1 MQTQR
6 EMRAVKI
13 AEQIRKECKLKP
25 EIGIILGSGWGDV
38 CDNME
43 DRCSVPYAELDGMPA
58 CGVKGHAGNFLLGR
72 IGGKNVL
79 AVQGRFHLYEG
90 KPMEDVVLPVQ
101 IAHALGVQTL
111 ILTNS
116 AGALNPDYNVGDLM
130 IFHDHINL
138 TGRNPLAGL
147 KPTEANPVFV
157 DMTHVYD
164 KSISDLLKGVCLQ
177 TEISFHEGIYLQV
190 LGPSYETP
198 AEVRA
203 FYRLGA
209 DAVGMS
215 TVVEAIFARY
225 LKMRVAAI
233 SCITNKGA
241 GLSENELN
249 HAEVLAAL
257 EKNRSQLS
265 DVLFRFIEKI

>member
-1 MQTQR
+1 MD
-6 EMRAVKI
+6 
-13 AEQIRKECKLKP
+13 RKERAAFIAAQIKERISVLPKV
-25 EIGIILGSGWGDV
+25 GVVLGSGWNGVADLLKDKKTV
-38 CDNME
+38 A
-43 DRCSVPYAELDGMPA
+43 YAELAEMPR
-58 CGVKGHAGNFLLGR
+58 CGVQGHMGNFVFGR
-72 IGGKNVL
+72 ADANSVV
-79 AVQGRFHLYEG
+79 AMQGRFHLYEG
-90 KPMEDVVLPVQ
+90 KGTETVVLPVEVMKE
-101 IAHALGVQTL
+101 LGVQTL
-111 ILTNS
+111 VLTNA
-116 AGALNPDYNVGDLM
+116 AGGVNSGYCPGELM
-130 IFHDHINL
+130 VISDHINL

-164 KSISDLLKGVCLQ
+164 ESISDLLKGVCLQ